1 MSTVSELLTR
11 VRLELEES
19 TAEEWSDALLIQ
31 YINDDHKRLMSLLA
45 NIPNAG
51 WGSASE
57 TFTVAASTETYDI
70 SGLTYELEAINT
82 IWHQLSSQHEVLVKN
97 ASEAQF
103 QAYRLN
109 QQTVN
114 SDTTPAYKI
123 VRTAGSEYLHFLP
136 LSSATRTFRIEYDYV
151 PATLTSGQ
159 SLHTPKRYD
168 DLLAAMVKKRALATV
183 GESDDALELFIRER
197 SLGVEDRE
205 GSSASRS
212 VAPRI
217 DTEWS
222 AEIFD

>member
-1 MSTVSELLTR
+1 MSTVAELLTR

-19 TAEEWSDALLIQ
+19 TAEEWSDALLTQ
-31 YINDDHKRLMSLLA
+31 YINDEHKRFMSMLA

-51 WGSASE
+51 WASTSE
-57 TFTVAASTETYDI
+57 TFTVAASTETYDL
-70 SGLTYELEAINT
+70 SGLTYTVDAINA
-82 IWHQLSSQHEVLVKN
+82 IWHQLSSQHEVRLAN
-97 ASEAQF
+97 FSEQQF
-103 QAYRLN
+103 NLLRLN

-114 SDTTPAYKI
+114 SDTTPGYKLD
-123 VRTAGSEYLHFLP
+123 RTAGSEYLHFLP

-159 SLHTPKRYD
+159 DLHTPARYD
-168 DLLAAMVKKRALATV
+168 DLLAAMVKRRALATV
-183 GESDDALELFIRER
+183 GEYDDALELFIRQRTLE
-197 SLGVEDRE
+197 VEDRE

-222 AEIFD
+222 GEIFD